1 MAMVFCRE
9 CGYKHSD
16 KAKACPKCGCPSGET
31 LTSKANKLVN
41 GKSIVVYLLLAWFLG
56 YFGAHRFYVG
66 KTGSAL
72 AMLLMGT
79 IGFVLIIPPF
89 IVAFWVLID
98 IIIAIC
104 NISNPEVVLSNKK

>member
-16 KAKACPKCGCPSGET
+16 KAKACPKCGCPSADT

-56 YFGAHRFYVG
+56 VFGAHRFYVG
-66 KTGSAL
+66 KNGSAI

-79 IGFVLIIPPF
+79 IGWLLIIPGF
-89 IVAFWVLID
+89 VVVVWALMD

-104 NISNPEVVLSNKK
+104 NVSSPEVVLKK